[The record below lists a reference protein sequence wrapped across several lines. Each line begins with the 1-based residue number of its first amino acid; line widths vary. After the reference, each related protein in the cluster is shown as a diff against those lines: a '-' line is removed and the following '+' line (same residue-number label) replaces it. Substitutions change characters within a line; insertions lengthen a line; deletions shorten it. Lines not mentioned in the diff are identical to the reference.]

1 MARESRAAGARMR
14 TGICLQDDCELAKN
28 KEKQTVRMGHDFV
41 CKECGAELHEVKSG
55 PEGPNWKLI
64 GGIVAGVL
72 VLGGGV
78 ATLLMGGDTKVE
90 TISLNKTLSERY
102 EGDADTLVATV
113 TPKDAKY
120 TLIWTSSNPEV
131 ATVNSG
137 LVNLVSSGEAV
148 ITVSVKEQPE
158 MKAQCQ
164 VTVSEEDTDEE
175 GDEQELQSSEGED
188 LPEGTN
194 IALMKFAEPAINIKV
209 GDGQIVTLIIEPENA
224 DETLKWTSSNEA
236 VAIVT
241 DNVVK
246 GVAPGK
252 AVITVESE
260 RSHTKAT
267 LEVTVEKAG
276 TTTSGG
282 QNPGGDTGGIV
293 TKDLG
298 YAVYKGKMKNGKMH
312 DNNGVLTFKQ
322 KHIIESRDVKK
333 RMAEPGEKVVGIFE
347 DGHLTTGTWYKNDG
361 NKETII
367 P

>member
-14 TGICLQDDCELAKN
+14 TGICLQDDCELAKS

-41 CKECGAELHEVKSG
+41 CKECGAELHEVKPG
-55 PEGPNWKLI
+55 PPPPPWKLI
-64 GGIVAGVL
+64 CGIAAGVL
-72 VLGGGV
+72 VLGGG
-78 ATLLMGGDTKVE
+78 AAALFMGGDTKVK
-90 TISLNKTLSERY
+90 TISLNKTVSERY

-113 TPKDAKY
+113 NPKDAKY
-120 TLIWTSSNPEV
+120 TLVWASSNPEV
-131 ATVNSG
+131 ATVSSG

-148 ITVSVKEQPE
+148 ITVSVKEQPD

-164 VTVSEEDTDEE
+164 ITVSEEETDEE
-175 GDEQELQSSEGED
+175 GDEQQLQDGEGENQ
-188 LPEGTN
+188 PEGTD
-194 IALMKFAEPAINIKV
+194 IALMKFAEPAISIKV
-209 GDGQIVTLIIEPENA
+209 GDGQIVTLNIEPENA
-224 DETLKWTSSNEA
+224 DETLKWTSSDEA
-236 VAIVT
+236 VATVA

-252 AVITVESE
+252 ATITVESE

-276 TTTSGG
+276 ATTGG
-282 QNPGGDTGGIV
+282 QTTGGDTGGIV
-293 TKDLG
+293 TKDFG

>member
-1 MARESRAAGARMR
+1 MARESRATDARMR
-14 TGICLQDDCELAKN
+14 TGICLQDDCELAKS

-41 CKECGAELHEVKSG
+41 CKECGAELHEVKST
-55 PEGPNWKLI
+55 PKGPNWKLI
-64 GGIVAGVL
+64 GGIAAGVF

-78 ATLLMGGDTKVE
+78 TALLVGGDTKVE
-90 TISLNKTLSERY
+90 TISLNKTVSERY

-113 TPKDAKY
+113 NPKDAKY
-120 TLIWTSSNPEV
+120 TLVWDSSNPEV
-131 ATVNSG
+131 ATVSNG
-137 LVNLVSSGEAV
+137 LVNLVSSGKAV
-148 ITVSVKEQPE
+148 ITVSVKEQSD

-164 VTVSEEDTDEE
+164 ITVNEEETDKE
-175 GDEQELQSSEGED
+175 GDEQLFQNGEGEN
-188 LPEGTN
+188 LPEGTD
-194 IALMKFAEPAINIKV
+194 IALMKFAEPTISIKV
-209 GDGQIVTLIIEPENA
+209 GDGQIVTLNIEPENA

-236 VAIVT
+236 VATVT

-252 AVITVESE
+252 AIVTAESD
-260 RSHTKAT
+260 RTHIKAV
-267 LEVTVEKAG
+267 LEVTVKAKTDIPQGGGPIDG
-276 TTTSGG
+276 T
-282 QNPGGDTGGIV
+282 V
-293 TKDLG
+293 TKDFG
-298 YAVYKGKMKNGKMH
+298 YAVYKGKMINGKMH

>member
-14 TGICLQDDCELAKN
+14 TGICLQDDCELAKS

-41 CKECGAELHEVKSG
+41 CKECGAELHEVKSA
-55 PEGPNWKLI
+55 PDGPNWKLI
-64 GGIVAGVL
+64 GGIAASVL
-72 VLGGGV
+72 VLGGG
-78 ATLLMGGDTKVE
+78 AAAFFMGGDTKVE
-90 TISLNKTLSERY
+90 TISLNKTVSERY

-113 TPKDAKY
+113 NPKDAKY
-120 TLIWTSSNPEV
+120 TLVWDSSNPEV
-131 ATVNSG
+131 ATVSNG

-148 ITVSVKEQPE
+148 ITVSVKEQPDV
-158 MKAQCQ
+158 KAQCQ
-164 VTVSEEDTDEE
+164 ITV
-175 GDEQELQSSEGED
+175 GEKEIQ
-188 LPEGTN
+188 PEGTD
-194 IALMKFAEPAINIKV
+194 ITLMKFAEPGISIKV
-209 GDGQIVTLIIEPENA
+209 GAGQIVTLNIEPENA

-236 VAIVT
+236 VATVT
-241 DNVVK
+241 DNEVK

-252 AVITVESE
+252 ATVTVESE
-260 RSHTKAT
+260 RSHIKAT
-267 LEVTVEKAG
+267 LEVTVEEIG
-276 TTTSGG
+276 TTGLLDGT
-282 QNPGGDTGGIV
+282 V

-298 YAVYKGKMKNGKMH
+298 YAVYKGKVKSGKMH

>member
-14 TGICLQDDCELAKN
+14 TGICLQDDCELAKS

-41 CKECGAELHEVKSG
+41 CKECGAELHEVKG
-55 PEGPNWKLI
+55 GGDDGINKKLI

-78 ATLLMGGDTKVE
+78 AAFLMGGDTE
-90 TISLNKTLSERY
+90 IEAISLNKTISERY
-102 EGDADTLVATV
+102 EGDTDTLVATV
-113 TPKDAKY
+113 TPEDAKC

-131 ATVNSG
+131 ATVSDG
-137 LVNLVSSGEAV
+137 LVNLVKSGDVV

-158 MKAQCQ
+158 MKTQCQ
-164 VTVSEEDTDEE
+164 IVVSEKEI
-175 GDEQELQSSEGED
+175 

-194 IALMKFAEPAINIKV
+194 IAQMKFAEPAINIKV
-209 GDGQIVTLIIEPENA
+209 GDGQIVTLTIEPENA

-252 AVITVESE
+252 ATITVESE
-260 RSHTKAT
+260 RTHIKAV
-267 LEVTVEKAG
+267 LEVTVEAQ
-276 TTTSGG
+276 TTGKPQGG
-282 QNPGGDTGGIV
+282 GSTDDTV

-322 KHIIESRDVKK
+322 THIIESRDVKK
-333 RMAEPGEKVVGIFE
+333 RMAEPSEKVIGIFE